1 MGVLVRKIDGYVM
14 RTVGGAMFLVMMV
27 VLSLDLIFA
36 FIAELDDIR
45 NNYQILDALWYV
57 FLTLPRRIYDYLPL
71 GAFMGCLVGLGSMAS
86 SSELTV
92 VRAAGV
98 SLKRIVWSAMKP
110 ALVIV
115 VMGVLI
121 GEYLAPPAERV
132 AQSYKAV
139 ALGAGS
145 NVASASG
152 VWHKEGD
159 SYIHLNAVQPNGVLH
174 GVSRFQFDDD
184 RQLLAASFAERA
196 IYQGDH
202 WLLENVRTTS
212 LEDDRTVR
220 VDDRTLRWETGL
232 SPGVLSVLIVKPEN
246 LSMTGLYTYA
256 TYLGEQSLNAS
267 RYWLAFWK
275 KALMPLGT
283 AVMVL
288 VAISFIFGPLRSVTM
303 GFRVF
308 TGLLVGLL
316 FKYMQDFLGPMSLVY
331 GFNPMLAVLVPIA
344 VSAVAGGILMRRAG

>member
-1 MGVLVRKIDGYVM
+1 MRRVDGYVM
-14 RTVGGAMFLVMMV
+14 RTVGGAMFLVMVV
-27 VLSLDLIFA
+27 VLSLDLVFA
-36 FIAELDDIR
+36 FIAELDNTR
-45 NNYQILDALWYV
+45 NDYQTLQVLWHIL
-57 FLTLPRRIYDYLPL
+57 LTVPRRIYDYLPL

-92 VRAAGV
+92 IRAAGV
-98 SLKRIVWSAMKP
+98 SLRRIVWSAMKP
-110 ALVIV
+110 ALVV
-115 VMGVLI
+115 VLLGVLI
-121 GEYLAPPAERV
+121 GEYVAPAAERL
-132 AQSYKAV
+132 AQSDKAV
-139 ALGAGS
+139 ALGAGR

-159 SYIHLNAVQPNGVLH
+159 VYIHLNAVQPNGVLH
-174 GVSRFQFDDD
+174 GISRFRLNDD
-184 RQLLAASFAERA
+184 RQLVSASFAERA
-196 IYQGDH
+196 IFQGDY
-202 WLLENVRTTS
+202 WLLENVRTTNFEGNRTTRS
-212 LEDDRTVR
+212 ENHTLE
-220 VDDRTLRWETGL
+220 WETGL

-256 TYLGEQSLNAS
+256 RYLGEQRLNAS

-316 FKYMQDFLGPMSLVY
+316 FKYMQDLLGPMSLLY

-344 VSAVAGGILMRRAG
+344 VNAVVGAILMRRAG

>member
-1 MGVLVRKIDGYVM
+1 MRRIDGYVM
-14 RTVGGAMFLVMMV
+14 RTVGGAMLLVMVV
-27 VLSLDLIFA
+27 VLSLDIIFA
-36 FIAELDDIR
+36 FIAELDDTR
-45 NNYQILDALWYV
+45 NNYQTLQALWYV

-92 VRAAGV
+92 IRAAGV

-110 ALVIV
+110 ALVV
-115 VMGVLI
+115 VVLGVAI
-121 GEYLAPPAERV
+121 GEYVAPPAERV
-132 AQSYKAV
+132 AQSTKAV
-139 ALGAGS
+139 ALGAGT

-152 VWHKEGD
+152 VWHREGD
-159 SYIHLNAVQPNGVLH
+159 VFMHLNAVQPNGVLH
-174 GVSRFQFDDD
+174 GVSLFRFDDQ
-184 RQLLAASFAERA
+184 RQLTSASFAERA
-196 IYQGDH
+196 IYQGDY
-202 WLLENVRTTS
+202 WLLENVRTTHIEERETR
-212 LEDDRTVR
+212 LETHRTR
-220 VDDRTLRWETGL
+220 RWETGL
-232 SPGVLSVLIVKPEN
+232 SPSVLSVLIVKPEN

-256 TYLGEQSLNAS
+256 NYLGKQDLNAS
-267 RYWLAFWK
+267 PYWLAFWK

-316 FKYMQDFLGPMSLVY
+316 FKYMQDLLGPMSLVY
-331 GFNPMLAVLVPIA
+331 GFNPLLAILIPIAINAVVGAVL
-344 VSAVAGGILMRRAG
+344 MKRAG

>member
-1 MGVLVRKIDGYVM
+1 MHKIDRYVM
-14 RTVGGAMFLVMMV
+14 KTVGGAMFLVMVV

-36 FIAELDDIR
+36 FIAELDDTA
-45 NNYQILDALWYV
+45 NNYQTIDALWYV

-92 VRAAGV
+92 IRAAGV
-98 SLKRIVWSAMKP
+98 SIKRIVWSAMKP
-110 ALVIV
+110 ALFV
-115 VMGVLI
+115 VLLGVGI
-121 GEYLAPPAERV
+121 GEYLAPPAERI
-132 AQSYKAV
+132 AQSEKAV

-145 NVASASG
+145 NVAAASG
-152 VWHKEGD
+152 LWHREGNVF
-159 SYIHLNAVQPNGVLH
+159 IHMNAVQPSGVLF
-174 GVSRFQFDDD
+174 GISLFRFNEQ

-202 WLLENVRTTS
+202 WILENVQTTK
-212 LEDDRTVR
+212 LAEQGTTR
-220 VDDRTLRWETGL
+220 VTHNQLRWESGL
-232 SPGVLSVLIVKPEN
+232 SPSVLSVLIVKPEN
-246 LSMTGLYTYA
+246 LAMTGLLTYA
-256 TYLGEQSLNAS
+256 RYLDEQGLSAS

-275 KALMPLGT
+275 KTLMPLGT

-308 TGLLVGLL
+308 TGLLVGLS
-316 FKYMQDFLGPMSLVY
+316 FKYMQDLLGPMSVVY
-331 GFNPMLAVLVPIA
+331 GFDPILAVLVPIA
-344 VSAVAGGILMRRAG
+344 VNAGIGILLMRRAG